1 MRNNFSKIAVPVSVI
16 GAIVIALIFLVGTRT
31 YGARSEASKYL
42 SNYVSRSPLV
52 EQKIG
57 KVEAVNFDYFG
68 TYREKFAGSD
78 QEVDMPLKVRGTKG
92 DAKIEIEAER
102 TDGLWKVRSLRVDGE
117 VVNVPADTKASNP

>member
-16 GAIVIALIFLVGTRT
+16 GAIVIALIFLAGTRA
-31 YGARSEASKYL
+31 YGARSEAFKHL
-42 SNYVSRSPLV
+42 SNYASRSPLV

-68 TYREKFAGSD
+68 TYREKFVGSD
-78 QEVDMPLKVRGTKG
+78 KEVDMPLKVRGTKG

-102 TDGLWKVRSLRVDGE
+102 TDGLWKVTSLRVDGV
-117 VVNVPADTKASNP
+117 VVNVPADTKGSNP